1 MRSKRKPTSHLGEK
15 GRLKMRS
22 IKEIINLHVKR
33 DVSVRQISRSL
44 SLPRSTIADYLRR
57 YRANGLSLK
66 DIQDLDDESLYR
78 ILFPH
83 RRKSIESKKETPDFA
98 YVHQELKRRGVTRLL
113 LWEEYREQNPDGYG
127 YTQFCELYKQWNKK
141 VTVTMRQVHKAG
153 EKMFVDYSGL
163 TMGIIDQH
171 TGKIKQSE
179 IFVACLGASGYS
191 FAEVSISQKK
201 ACFINSHSNAYYYF
215 GGVTAVTV
223 PDNLK
228 SAVTTFD
235 WYEPNINAGYQDM
248 ADYYGTVIIPAR
260 PYKPKDKAKVE
271 LSVKLVQRWIL
282 AKLRNRQFFSVSEL
296 NQEIRPLLDEL
307 NNRKI
312 RLLGKSR
319 RELYE
324 ELDKPALKPLP
335 LEKYRYHEFK
345 LCRVNIDYHIQLEKC
360 YYSVPYQLAKKEV
373 EARYSDYTVKI
384 FHQNKRVA
392 VHNRLHHPGA
402 YSTIK
407 EHMASAHRAYAE
419 WTPSRL
425 IGWSKSFGKNT
436 EELIE
441 AILNKKPH
449 PEMGFRSCIG
459 ILNTAKEYDNEI
471 VEAVSEKV
479 LSLNAYQVK
488 TFRSILK
495 NKTYTK
501 QKPALTITPDNN
513 HENVRGEG
521 YYTQR
526 GTHA

>member
-1 MRSKRKPTSHLGEK
+1 MKSKRKRTSHLGDK
-15 GRLKMRS
+15 GRLKMRL

-33 DVSVRQISRSL
+33 YVSVRQISRSL

-57 YRANGLSLK
+57 YKSGGLSLK

-78 ILFPH
+78 ILFPQK
-83 RRKSIESKKETPDFA
+83 RKAIESKKETPDYA
-98 YVHQELKRRGVTRLL
+98 YIHRELKRRGVTRLL
-113 LWEEYREQNPDGYG
+113 LWEEYREQNTHGYG

-153 EKMFVDYSGL
+153 EKTFVDYSGL
-163 TMGIIDQH
+163 TMGIIDKH
-171 TGKIKQSE
+171 TGEVKQAE
-179 IFVACLGASGYS
+179 VFVACLGASGYS
-191 FAEVSISQKK
+191 FAEASMSQKK
-201 ACFINSHSNAYYYF
+201 ACFINSHTNAYYYF
-215 GGVTAVTV
+215 GGVTEITV

-235 WYEPNINAGYQDM
+235 FYEPTINASYQDM

-296 NQEIRPLLDEL
+296 NQAIRPLLNEL

-319 RELYE
+319 RELYD
-324 ELDKPALKPLP
+324 ELDLPALKPLP

-360 YYSVPYQLAKKEV
+360 YYSVPYQLARKEV
-373 EARYSDYTVKI
+373 EVRYSDYTVKI

-392 VHNRLHHPGA
+392 IHNRLHHPGA
-402 YSTIK
+402 YSTQK
-407 EHMASAHRAYAE
+407 EHMASAHRAYAD

-425 IGWSKSFGKNT
+425 INWSKSFGENT
-436 EELIE
+436 EALIE

-459 ILNTAKEYDNEI
+459 ILNTAKGVETDI

-495 NKTYTK
+495 NKTYSK
-501 QKPALTITPDNN
+501 EKPALTMTPDTH
-513 HENVRGEG
+513 HENVRGED
-521 YYTQR
+521 YYR
-526 GTHA
+526 IGGSHA